1 MGDSKSFFSSYNFY
15 IWRKI
20 LSILFLINET
30 EYYISVKVLGQY
42 NRYHKQKYNKR
53 VLN

>member
-1 MGDSKSFFSSYNFY
+1 MGDPKPFFSSYNFY

-20 LSILFLINET
+20 LSILFLIIET
-30 EYYISVKVLGQY
+30 EYYISVKVLGKY
-42 NRYHKQKYNKR
+42 NKYHKQKHNKR